1 MKKLKIRLMKRKLI
15 QKIFFIYFSVCSL
28 GIFLAFIKEN
38 ILLGSIISFIFL
50 LLAYIMYTCID
61 CYGIRI
67 NKKSIVFKTFY
78 KRKRYLCADI
88 KKIEVWLVKLGAYYT
103 VKVKVNLNKNYK
115 KAEFNWNEMYLHG
128 LGLLVTNI
136 NDNNINYYIEL
147 FSKNELFYVYP
158 IKK

>member
-1 MKKLKIRLMKRKLI
+1 MTIKHKYFILNTYDIMVFKIGSIGNEVKQI
-15 QKIFFIYFSVCSL
+15 QFAL
-28 GIFLAFIKEN
+28 GLNADGIFGKQTEN
-38 ILLGSIISFIFL
+38 AVIEFQKKHGLFPDGIVGKKTLDIL
-50 LLAYIMYTCID
+50 
-61 CYGIRI
+61 
-67 NKKSIVFKTFY
+67 N
-78 KRKRYLCADI
+78 I